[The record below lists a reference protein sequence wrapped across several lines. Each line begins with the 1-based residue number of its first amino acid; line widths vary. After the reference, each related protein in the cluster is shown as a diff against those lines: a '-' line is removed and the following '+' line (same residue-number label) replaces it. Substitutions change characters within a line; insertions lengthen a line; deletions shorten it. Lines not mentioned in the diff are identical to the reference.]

1 LPTDRPRNRR
11 SARVPAE
18 RTIRS
23 VAFTKC
29 PTRAARSCRF
39 RSRALRVLRD
49 HSRANADFVYAWTR
63 LPVPASGPYA
73 LLNAGPVHAV
83 PCPAKL
89 SALGQPQC
97 IVRFWMRTGSRGGLK
112 DGNRPPR
119 EGQADP
125 RRRRRADDLHADRG
139 LLGELGYTVAAEAAG
154 IEEALEATKNADF
167 DLGIFN
173 AGLNGPAPPSRLPK
187 PSLPA
192 ALPPA
197 VPRGW
202 AKANAAER
210 ARVAVSQ

>member
-1 LPTDRPRNRR
+1 MIYLLRLAPADRIDRLVAVRAPPPPDRGDEIARAAAGSETERPREGIYRLPTDRPRNRR

-49 HSRANADFVYAWTR
+49 RSRANADLSICMTR
-63 LPVPASGPYA
+63 LPVPASGPYRRMGEGLGARPPA

-97 IVRFWMRTGSRGGLK
+97 IVRFWMRAGSRGGV
-112 DGNRPPR
+112 
-119 EGQADP
+119 EGWQPNAP
-125 RRRRRADDLHADRG
+125 RR
-139 LLGELGYTVAAEAAG
+139 
-154 IEEALEATKNADF
+154 
-167 DLGIFN
+167 
-173 AGLNGPAPPSRLPK
+173 PSGSSSSKTSR
-187 PSLPA
+187 
-192 ALPPA
+192 
-197 VPRGW
+197 
-202 AKANAAER
+202 
-210 ARVAVSQ
+210 